1 MATTKIVNDLIDL
14 NQTGNTTA
22 LKGCKGTTTQQ
33 PGKTGQPAAVEGML
47 RTNEDLTS
55 NGSASAMQFYKNTG
69 SSMTSGWV
77 VLTNDKLPSVSYL
90 VIAGGGA
97 GGTSYSGG
105 GGAGGYRT
113 NYGGTSFPITKD
125 TSYTV
130 TVGAGGT
137 TASLAA
143 RNGEDSTFSSITSS
157 GGGAGGDEVTGS
169 SQCPTGYAGISGG
182 SGGGSGYNCA
192 PAGGSGNSGG
202 YTPVEGYDGGAGNES
217 GSASGGGGGGAGA
230 VGSSKNTRPG
240 VGGAGIFS
248 DITGVNTQRGGG
260 GTGAAIW
267 YVDSD
272 FAGGA
277 GGGGGGASYY
287 FNYTG
292 SAGVDG
298 KGGGGGGGIDAT
310 QGQNF
315 SGGSGTV
322 ILRYDPSF
330 TINIDTGNL
339 VTSTLNGI
347 VTGGT
352 DKYTEFTGGTG
363 TIKIN

>member
-1 MATTKIVNDLIDL
+1 MATTKVVNDLIDL

-22 LKGCKGTTTQQ
+22 LKGCKGTTAQQ

-47 RTNEDLTS
+47 RTNTSLTS

-69 SSMTSGWV
+69 FSMTSGWV

-97 GGTSYSGG
+97 GNRGYSGG

-113 NYGGTSFPITKD
+113 NYGGTSFPITKG

-137 TASLAA
+137 TASNLGAGA
-143 RNGEDSTFSSITSS
+143 NSTFASITSS
-157 GGGAGGDEVTGS
+157 GGGGGGGDVPTYGNTGWMI
-169 SQCPTGYAGISGG
+169 GKSGG
-182 SGGGSGYNCA
+182 SGGGSGYSGA